1 MDVLTNLIKSEIK
14 RQYKSVRNFSAI
26 SDIPYSTLANSL
38 SKGVGLTSYE
48 TVSRIMTTLGI
59 NPIVNKNKLTFYC
72 DRFYDINEMLAK
84 LDAKGLHTVETI
96 LNVEYERC
104 CPDEPKEASA
114 MKDSYI
120 KNKNEIEEKVAQK
133 RF

>member
-48 TVSRIMTTLGI
+48 TVSKIMATLGI
-59 NPIVNKNKLTFYC
+59 NPIVNKNKLTFYN
-72 DRFYDINEMLAK
+72 DRFYDINEMMSK

-114 MKDSYI
+114 MKNSYAE
-120 KNKNEIEEKVAQK
+120 NKEEIEK
-133 RF
+133 RISKKRA